1 MWGRQLARK
10 VEAVNPTKE
19 PLKSDL
25 LNGKW
30 ELIYTTSASI
40 LQAKVLLLLLCLCWF
55 IFWGLGVSF
64 SLIYN
69 VNRNQSS

>member
-1 MWGRQLARK
+1 MTKLIDWFLSSSKLFMETGQLARK

-25 LNGKW
+25 LDGKW

-40 LQAKVLLLLLCLCWF
+40 LQAKVTTC
-55 IFWGLGVSF
+55 
-64 SLIYN
+64 
-69 VNRNQSS
+69 

>member
-1 MWGRQLARK
+1 MSVWSQLARK

-25 LNGKW
+25 VNGKW

-40 LQAKVLLLLLCLCWF
+40 LQAKVRACVVVVLSKFVFFCLV
-55 IFWGLGVSF
+55 VSF
-64 SLIYN
+64 SFI
-69 VNRNQSS
+69 S